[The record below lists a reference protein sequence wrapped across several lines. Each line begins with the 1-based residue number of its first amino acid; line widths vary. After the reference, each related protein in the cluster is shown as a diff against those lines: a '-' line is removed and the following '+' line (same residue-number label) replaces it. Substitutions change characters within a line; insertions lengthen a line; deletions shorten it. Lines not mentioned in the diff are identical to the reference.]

1 MANFLDEHGLSVV
14 WERIK
19 ELIDKKILKGL
30 ADKLDKQNSK
40 GTGYIAYNPYNSN
53 NIGNYASVLGYHC
66 DSTSYYAHSE
76 GYGCTASGTAAHAEG
91 YNTYVG
97 SSYSHAEGYEA
108 TASGTA
114 AHAEG
119 YYTKANSSY
128 QHVQGKYNVIDSSST
143 YADIVGWGT
152 STSSSGRKNIE
163 ATTTTGDKRL
173 KGDVYVHCNDD
184 STGGSKLA
192 LESDLTAL
200 DTRVTAIGTRIIKA
214 GGTDYTTDLT
224 TAADT
229 VKNIASISLPAG
241 MWIVIARVRFSP
253 TSSGNHYS
261 TVGFTQISAE
271 GVIEDRR
278 YGTSNYANQHNL
290 SKTYN
295 FTDKSSDTTVYLTG
309 DSNVAGKWV
318 RSGATAFNISAIKIG

>member
-40 GTGYIAYNPYNSN
+40 GTGYIAYNSEGSV
-53 NIGNYASVLGYHC
+53 GNYASVLGYHC
-66 DSTSYYAHSE
+66 TSTSNYAHSE
-76 GYGCTASGTAAHAEG
+76 GYVC
-91 YNTYVG
+91 
-97 SSYSHAEGYEA
+97 

-128 QHVQGKYNVIDSSST
+128 QHVQGKFNVVDSSST
-143 YADIVGWGT
+143 YADIIGWGT

-184 STGGSKLA
+184 STGGELA
-192 LESDLTAL
+192 LSYSSLIVETYLNHSSTSVGTTGNSSTYAITKAGYFPIGVVGFYVSNANVLCRACYLTNIQEGSATINYYMRSVSGTNTVTQT
-200 DTRVTAIGTRIIKA
+200 TRV
-214 GGTDYTTDLT
+214 LW
-224 TAADT
+224 
-229 VKNIASISLPAG
+229 VKI
-241 MWIVIARVRFSP
+241 
-253 TSSGNHYS
+253 
-261 TVGFTQISAE
+261 
-271 GVIEDRR
+271 
-278 YGTSNYANQHNL
+278 
-290 SKTYN
+290 
-295 FTDKSSDTTVYLTG
+295 
-309 DSNVAGKWV
+309 
-318 RSGATAFNISAIKIG
+318 